1 MLILLAAAG
10 LSFAGAA
17 GAAFAQAQPGYS
29 DGYGYDVDHVYDD
42 GYGYTGND
50 QTTGDGSTDGF
61 TCSDAYGSCGWYD
74 GLFYPGF
81 GAFVF
86 DRHHN
91 RHRMTAS
98 SGTTSIARRKVSTAG
113 AGSGLAAAAAS
124 GGRCLSRKE
133 CRRMA
138 ASAHAQPSALAAA
151 WSVRGAPNQS
161 LRMASVSS

>member
-1 MLILLAAAG
+1 MPTRMLILLAAAG

-50 QTTGDGSTDGF
+50 QTAGDGSTDGF

-91 RHRMTAS
+91 RHRMTSLQRDHFNRQAQGFDGRRRFGFGSGGGLRRSMPQSQGMS
-98 SGTTSIARRKVSTAG
+98 SNGGIGARSTFGFGGGMVGARR
-113 AGSGLAAAAAS
+113 
-124 GGRCLSRKE
+124 
-133 CRRMA
+133 
-138 ASAHAQPSALAAA
+138 P
-151 WSVRGAPNQS
+151 
-161 LRMASVSS
+161 